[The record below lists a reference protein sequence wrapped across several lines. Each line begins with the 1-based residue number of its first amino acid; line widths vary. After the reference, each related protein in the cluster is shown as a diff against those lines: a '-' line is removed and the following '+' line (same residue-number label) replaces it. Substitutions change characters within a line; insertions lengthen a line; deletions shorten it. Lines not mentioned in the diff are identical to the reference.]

1 MSYFLIYL
9 RFLLTRT
16 AAAALFFSCPY
27 CYKSGAAQWN
37 PSYFAIQSKLLL
49 VIIVFDKIWRWQW
62 VSRTRMKS
70 SKLLAEANLGM
81 AELPDVE
88 DNNNVGGLFLF
99 HNFLIFEMSYLILNF
114 LIDFKNFLI
123 WILIF
128 IFLQLCHFELF

>member
-1 MSYFLIYL
+1 
-9 RFLLTRT
+9 
-16 AAAALFFSCPY
+16 
-27 CYKSGAAQWN
+27 
-37 PSYFAIQSKLLL
+37 
-49 VIIVFDKIWRWQW
+49 
-62 VSRTRMKS
+62 MKS